1 LRKELVKT
9 SDAGKIVA
17 ESFEKHEYGKWLCNL
32 SNRCFNFVVPDDVVI
47 DLVKKEIHKCE
58 KEN

>member
-1 LRKELVKT
+1 MAALFGWTSLNTGEILRKELVKT
-9 SDAGKIVA
+9 SDAGKIVS
-17 ESFEKHEYGKWLCNL
+17 ESFEKHEY
-32 SNRCFNFVVPDDVVI
+32 VPDEVVI

>member
-1 LRKELVKT
+1 MVSKLNF
-9 SDAGKIVA
+9 S
-17 ESFEKHEYGKWLCNL
+17 NL
-32 SNRCFNFVVPDDVVI
+32 ITVVFLFLVPDEVVI